1 VAELSDRLPTTP
13 PTDEWRA
20 LVLHQS
26 AYGDPPAAPH
36 FKRIGP
42 AEASAQNRVNPSEE
56 TPKTGALIGY
66 QEFPRTRNIAPAYEP
81 NNIQAATACD
91 APTVKAVDSPKAQ
104 SSSASEELAKDKTIA
119 RDESINAEEEA
130 GKIIDLAKARLDT
143 IDSLTGYATQEGIEA
158 SKKLADEVAKLTPA
172 QAADANTSMI
182 AQYQNIYPTWTPV
195 PTSIVNDYGQSIGM
209 EIRASK
215 FDIWPGPTSLQILDD
230 GRTVTVRRQ
239 VAAGEVVDGK
249 QLPPTYVV
257 DAQAARIQR

>member
-1 VAELSDRLPTTP
+1 MAELSDRLPTTP

-42 AEASAQNRVNPSEE
+42 AEAAAQNRVNPSEE

-81 NNIQAATACD
+81 SSIQPATACD
-91 APTVKAVDSPKAQ
+91 ASTKAADSPKAQ
-104 SSSASEELAKDKTIA
+104 SATTSEEGAKDKATTK
-119 RDESINAEEEA
+119 DQSITAEEEA

-158 SKKLADEVAKLTPA
+158 SKKLADEVAKLSPA

-182 AQYQNIYPTWTPV
+182 AQYQNMYPTWTPV
-195 PTSIVNDYGQSIGM
+195 PTAIVNDYGQSVGM

-215 FDIWPGPTSLQILDD
+215 LDIWPGPPSLQILDD
-230 GRTVTVRRQ
+230 GKTVTVRRQ

>member
-1 VAELSDRLPTTP
+1 MAELSDRLPITP

-20 LVLHQS
+20 LVLHQA

-42 AEASAQNRVNPSEE
+42 AEAAAQNRAIPSEE

-66 QEFPRTRNIAPAYEP
+66 QEFPRTRNIAPAYDP

-91 APTVKAVDSPKAQ
+91 ASTVKAVDSPKAQ
-104 SSSASEELAKDKTIA
+104 SATASEDVAKNKPSDQSLTA
-119 RDESINAEEEA
+119 DEES

-158 SKKLADEVAKLTPA
+158 SKKLADEVAKLTPT
-172 QAADANTSMI
+172 QAADANTSLI
-182 AQYQNIYPTWTPV
+182 AQYQNIFPTWTPV

-209 EIRASK
+209 EIRKSK

-239 VAAGEVVDGK
+239 AAAGEVVDGK